1 MPRGTLRSNR
11 QSPGNSSRLSH
22 QDASVPAREL
32 AREAR
37 LPGRFGTPCRS
48 PLQQRRRR
56 AWLRNAP
63 RLYG

>member
-1 MPRGTLRSNR
+1 LESEFVLPRGTLRSNW

-37 LPGRFGTPCRS
+37 LPGRIRDTVPVAAAAAEATRVAS
-48 PLQQRRRR
+48 
-56 AWLRNAP
+56 
-63 RLYG
+63 